1 MPIIYLKS
9 GGYLE
14 CDGYTI
20 KDGCAKTIG
29 ATFKETTFPPSGT
42 KQQESAIPLAN
53 ILFILPQK
61 LAW

>member
-1 MPIIYLKS
+1 M
-9 GGYLE
+9 E

-61 LAW
+61 IQP

>member
-1 MPIIYLKS
+1 LPIIYLKS

-14 CDGYTI
+14 CEGYTI

-42 KQQESAIPLAN
+42 KQQEAAIPLAN

-61 LAW
+61 IQQ